1 MFKNVWSNIILHV
14 FIQILNMHPLY
25 TFFIPD
31 SMILH
36 ENDFVMRDF
45 VMLCTLISSSFLAFW
60 RPKAN
65 AMR

>member
-45 VMLCTLISSSFLAFW
+45 VML
-60 RPKAN
+60 
-65 AMR
+65 

>member
-1 MFKNVWSNIILHV
+1 
-14 FIQILNMHPLY
+14 
-25 TFFIPD
+25 
-31 SMILH
+31 
-36 ENDFVMRDF
+36 MRDF